1 MALLLAPRPQVEE
14 LGPKQTPEVNVLEIQ
29 SYTQTAHVP
38 SARGAFENSPLP
50 GVEKVFVISQTST
63 LRLPTPAT

>member
-1 MALLLAPRPQVEE
+1 MALLLAPRPQGEE

-29 SYTQTAHVP
+29 SCTQTAHVP

-50 GVEKVFVISQTST
+50 SVEKVFVISQTSS
-63 LRLPTPAT
+63 LRLPTPET